1 MIIKNLGQNLNVYFN
16 KKLISNCIIFE
27 TNKKFI
33 EMVISMA
40 VYCKSMEIYGKSD
53 SRQGKI
59 FVSKKRKS
67 ETVMVH
73 KNKT

>member
-1 MIIKNLGQNLNVYFN
+1 
-16 KKLISNCIIFE
+16 
-27 TNKKFI
+27 
-33 EMVISMA
+33 MVISVA

-59 FVSKKRKS
+59 FVSKRRKS